1 MWYDASA
8 PYRTQVVQLEI
19 SELSSLQ
26 PDDLAAKLGGKRAFD
41 AIISV
46 DFLSCLAFGAGLD
59 PDDADDADALG
70 QLDHGLCRVLRP
82 GGTYYDFMVVAP
94 NSQFIL
100 RYVPDYCSAHPGRFI
115 CVLNDEDD
123 DDDDGDGGDGGG
135 GGGGGSGDGGG
146 GGGGGGSSG
155 DGGGSSSGG
164 GGGGGG
170 EGGGGSG
177 EEAEQD
183 TLLFVTFDASLLH
196 HEESAAGDGVLL
208 LRVPGYDEPF
218 TYSALLDELS
228 RPRRGERSREPLAPE
243 SRAFATKVLEF
254 LFRDINSGGCAD
266 NWELLSYVYVDPA
279 HFDEVFDE
287 GEQMLPVFLTTF
299 RRAVRFLRDAL
310 KRSSASYVEEVS
322 VVEAFCATTAAN
334 LTRHAVEST
343 AADVLGADG
352 ALYTQRYHTAL
363 VSGDGEPDG
372 QGSFRCL
379 MTKTRGSQST
389 SP

>member
-1 MWYDASA
+1 M
-8 PYRTQVVQLEI
+8 VQLEI

-41 AIISV
+41 AIVSV

-59 PDDADDADALG
+59 PDDPDDADALG

-115 CVLNDEDD
+115 CVLDDEDD
-123 DDDDGDGGDGGG
+123 DDDDGDGGGGDGG
-135 GGGGGSGDGGG
+135 GDGGG
-146 GGGGGGSSG
+146 GGGGGGGGVSSSG
-155 DGGGSSSGG
+155 GDGSGGGGGGSGSSSSGG
-164 GGGGGG
+164 GGGDGGGGGG
-170 EGGGGSG
+170 E

-183 TLLFVTFDASLLH
+183 TLLFVSFDASLLR
-196 HEESAAGDGVLL
+196 HEESAAGDGALL

-228 RPRRGERSREPLAPE
+228 RPRRGERSRELISPE

-287 GEQMLPVFLTTF
+287 GEHMLPVFLTTF
-299 RRAVRFLRDAL
+299 QRAVRFLRDAL
-310 KRSSASYVEEVS
+310 KRSSPSCVEEVS
-322 VVEAFCATTAAN
+322 VVNAFCATTAAN

-352 ALYTQRYHTAL
+352 GLYTQRYHTAL

-379 MTKTRGSQST
+379 MTKTRGVQST